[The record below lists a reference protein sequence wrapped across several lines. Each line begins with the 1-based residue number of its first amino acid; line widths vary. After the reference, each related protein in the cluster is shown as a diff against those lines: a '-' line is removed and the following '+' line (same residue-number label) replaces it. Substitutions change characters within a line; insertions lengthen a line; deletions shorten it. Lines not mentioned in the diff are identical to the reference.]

1 MNSEEKQS
9 APEKLPPASGNI
21 WGWKFSLV
29 SLGIILFMLGLAAY
43 RHWQLNVPF
52 DLRKVGEVPA
62 QDSTLQQQDSV
73 RMDSL
78 N

>member
-1 MNSEEKQS
+1 MDLEEKKTT
-9 APEKLPPASGNI
+9 PERLPPASGNI

-29 SLGIILFMLGLAAY
+29 SLGIIIFMLGLAAY
-43 RHWQLNVPF
+43 RHWQLGVPF

-73 RMDSL
+73 QIDSL
-78 N
+78 Q